1 MRDTAVG
8 PLELAPGAQL
18 LVCPTV
24 EAASARAVI
33 GPDGGSVGA
42 RGSSIPAGAVPEPT
56 PFEVVVPVSPFME
69 VAGST
74 RSAGRATRSSE
85 FPDPASDIARRRCAV
100 PARFPEAVRKL
111 QVAGVE

>member
-69 VAGST
+69 VGIHAV
-74 RSAGRATRSSE
+74 GRTSYALERI
-85 FPDPASDIARRRCAV
+85 P
-100 PARFPEAVRKL
+100 
-111 QVAGVE
+111 